1 MLQVGE
7 RELAVLK
14 GKPFTYS
21 SPQVGDSW
29 RMARQS
35 WPVAVF
41 RVVPNT
47 QGRTKA
53 ATRLRLRTGLELMS
67 RGVSKKKLPGS
78 SVLSKARRG

>member
-1 MLQVGE
+1 MLQVEE

-14 GKPFTYS
+14 GKPFTCLMT
-21 SPQVGDSW
+21 QVGESR

-53 ATRLRLRTGLELMS
+53 ATRLRLRTGLELTS
-67 RGVSKKKLPGS
+67 RGVSKKKLSGS